1 MKRIEKPIMCIGDL
15 GVDIFLDSQKRLS
28 VEESTKVILKGE
40 QVKLT
45 DGTYTT
51 LLFGGTVGNT
61 SIVLSRLGTPT
72 AFLGKIGDD
81 VFGKFLLNKLK
92 SEGVDTQWVLKDKDR
107 FTFIVIVHIDGDG
120 NKDFFLYPQ
129 TGSAYASLESVDIS
143 ADIFSKSGLVFT
155 TGINLVEE
163 PISTTIIDLVK
174 KCKTKNI
181 PVAFDLNLRTNIYGW
196 DQNIREIFQ
205 EVIHNCN
212 IIFGSGK
219 DELAVITGE
228 HDEFKAAQKLI
239 TDNRIV
245 ICKMGEDGAVYF
257 SKKEAYKI
265 PAFPVDVESTLG
277 AGDTFNG
284 GFLSAYAQGKSIP
297 ECLLYGSAAAAYTIR
312 FTDRSNCP
320 NENQLSGFIK
330 ENEMIF
336 ERIEKIW

>member
-1 MKRIEKPIMCIGDL
+1 MCIGDL
-15 GVDIFLDSQKRLS
+15 GVDLFLDSQKRLS
-28 VEESTKVILKGE
+28 VEESTKEILNGE
-40 QVKLT
+40 QVELT
-45 DGTYTT
+45 ADTYTK

-72 AFLGKIGDD
+72 TFLGKIGDD
-81 VFGKFLLNKLK
+81 IFGKFLLNKLNN
-92 SEGVDTQWVLKDKDR
+92 EGVDTHWVLKDNDR
-107 FTFIVIVHIDGDG
+107 FTFIVIVHIDENGK
-120 NKDFFLYPQ
+120 KDFFLYPQ
-129 TGSAYASLESVDIS
+129 TGSAYASLESEDINT
-143 ADIFSKSGLVFT
+143 DIFSKSGLVFT

-163 PISTTIIDLVK
+163 PISSTIRNLVK
-174 KCKTKNI
+174 NCKTKDI
-181 PVAFDLNLRTNIYGW
+181 PVAFDINLRTNIYGW
-196 DQNIREIFQ
+196 DQKTREIFQ
-205 EVIHNCN
+205 DVIDNCS

-228 HDEFKAAQKLI
+228 QDEFKAAQKLI
-239 TDNRIV
+239 TDDRIV
-245 ICKMGEDGAVYF
+245 ICKMGENGAAYF

-320 NENQLSGFIK
+320 NESQLSGFIR
-330 ENEMIF
+330 ENQAITDK
-336 ERIEKIW
+336 IEKIW